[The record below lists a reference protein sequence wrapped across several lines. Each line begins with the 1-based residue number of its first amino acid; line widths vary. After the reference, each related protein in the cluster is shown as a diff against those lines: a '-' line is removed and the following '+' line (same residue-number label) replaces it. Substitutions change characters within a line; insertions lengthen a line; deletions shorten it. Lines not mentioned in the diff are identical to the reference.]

1 MGGWN
6 EGETWVIFFWFLIFF
21 DTQKKISTIQGS
33 KTTQAIEAL
42 YARAAAKEGGV
53 PTGFVVANELD
64 AQRSYVLAKRC
75 GALRAA
81 AASCVVTCHRAQ
93 IFPAPLNHCAGVFDR
108 IVCDVPCSGHSPL
121 LQMAVCLEASC
132 SAPTSNPP
140 RPGHPTLGSVP
151 PCSRETDMMDVTPA
165 VWRV

>member
-64 AQRSYVLAKRC
+64 AERSYVLAKRC

-93 IFPAPLNHCAGVFDR
+93 IFPAPLHHCAGVFDR

-121 LQMAVCLEASC
+121 LQIACSWRQRNIKKLNFSYLSTLEHHARTRLLWC
-132 SAPTSNPP
+132 HAP
-140 RPGHPTLGSVP
+140 
-151 PCSRETDMMDVTPA
+151 EK
-165 VWRV
+165 